1 MCQSLL
7 CLGLVS
13 FPVLSHILL
22 QAPLPVVPFR
32 QFLQASALRPYSPRN
47 PKTQISHKLMK
58 ESYKKQPPMSSWHSL
73 WLELGWYLIGF
84 DSLMFVLG
92 QRKHPWQML
101 SRSPSLSSPRISP
114 LTVVLR
120 RPSAIPTS
128 DSLSFKSQQVG
139 LRPYRTTPR

>member
-13 FPVLSHILL
+13 FPVLSHMLL
-22 QAPLPVVPFR
+22 QAPLTVVPFR

-58 ESYKKQPPMSSWHSL
+58 ESYKKQPPMSSRHSL
-73 WLELGWYLIGF
+73 WLELGWYLIVF
-84 DSLMFVLG
+84 DSLVFVLG

-114 LTVVLR
+114 LTVMLR
-120 RPSAIPTS
+120 RPSAVPVS
-128 DSLSFKSQQVG
+128 HSLSFKNKQVG
-139 LRPYRTTPR
+139 LRPYRATPR